1 MAEWL
6 DEGTEAVE
14 VEEVSR
20 KEIIEEIDR
29 EARERL
35 GMSFDRF
42 YECYR
47 NGDLPDT
54 LAVNEL
60 VDPPALCRARRSRVC
75 VGHSRAT
82 RAGSRST

>member
-6 DEGTEAVE
+6 DQEIEAVE

-20 KEIIEEIDR
+20 EEIIEEIDR

-35 GMSFDRF
+35 RMSFDQF

-54 LAVNEL
+54 LAANEL
-60 VDPPALCRARRSRVC
+60 VILLRF
-75 VGHSRAT
+75 
-82 RAGSRST
+82 AGFGVRESA

>member
-6 DEGTEAVE
+6 DEEIEAVE

-20 KEIIEEIDR
+20 EEMIEEIDR

-35 GMSFDRF
+35 GVSFDQF
-42 YECYR
+42 YERYR

-54 LAVNEL
+54 LVVNEL
-60 VDPPALCRARRSRVC
+60 VILLRFAGLGDRAS
-75 VGHSRAT
+75 A
-82 RAGSRST
+82 